1 MRRILLI
8 DDHAIVREGF
18 KRLFDGAVDFM
29 VVGEAADAESAL
41 AVARNLQPDIAV
53 IDLNLGGGRSGL
65 AVIPQLA
72 SVAPA
77 MKRVVLSMHD
87 DTGLV
92 LRALDSGAH
101 GYVTK
106 AVAHDELPDLLRR
119 LDEGGIVLSSDLS
132 VPTRSARHVPS
143 LTERERATMRGL
155 LSDRPPKAIAADMGI
170 SDKTLYRHRANLMEK
185 LGARSQGDLARI
197 ARERGLLLDVG
208 NG

>member
-18 KRLFDGAVDFM
+18 KRLFDDAEDFV
-29 VVGEAADAESAL
+29 VVGEAADPESAV
-41 AVARNLQPDIAV
+41 AVARNLQADIAV
-53 IDLNLGGGRSGL
+53 IDLNLGSGRSGL
-65 AVIPQLA
+65 SIIPQLA

-92 LRALDSGAH
+92 LRALDCGAH

-119 LDEGGIVLSSDLS
+119 LDDDGIVLSSDLS
-132 VPTRSARHVPS
+132 VTTRSAGNVS
-143 LTERERATMRGL
+143 TLTERERATLRGL
-155 LSDRPPKAIAADMGI
+155 LSGCPPKAIAADMGI

-185 LGARSQGDLARI
+185 LGARSHVDLVRI
-197 ARERGLLLDVG
+197 VDERGLLLDDDR
-208 NG
+208 

>member
-18 KRLFDGAVDFM
+18 KRLFDGSEDFT

-41 AVARNLQPDIAV
+41 SLARSLQPDIAV
-53 IDLNLGGGRSGL
+53 IDLNLGAGRSGL
-65 AVIPQLA
+65 EIIPQLA
-72 SVAPA
+72 AVAPA

-106 AVAHDELPDLLRR
+106 AVAHDELQDLLRR
-119 LDEGGIVLSSDLS
+119 LDEGGVVLSSDLS
-132 VPTRSARHVPS
+132 ASSRGARPS
-143 LTERERATMRGL
+143 PKLTDRECDTLRGL
-155 LSDRPPKAIAADMGI
+155 LSGRPPKVIASDMGI

-185 LGARSQGDLARI
+185 LGARSQGDLVRI
-197 ARERGLLLDVG
+197 AREQGLLLDTR
-208 NG
+208 

>member
-18 KRLFDGAVDFM
+18 KRLFDGSEDFT

-41 AVARNLQPDIAV
+41 SLARSLQPDIAV

-65 AVIPQLA
+65 EIIPQLA
-72 SVAPA
+72 AVAPA

-106 AVAHDELPDLLRR
+106 AVAHDEIQDLLRR
-119 LDEGGIVLSSDLS
+119 LDDGDIVLSSDLS
-132 VPTRSARHVPS
+132 TSSRGARPS
-143 LTERERATMRGL
+143 PNLTDRECETLRGL
-155 LSDRPPKAIAADMGI
+155 LSGRPPKVIAADMGI

-185 LGARSQGDLARI
+185 LGARSQGDLVRI
-197 ARERGLLLDVG
+197 ARERGLLLDPR
-208 NG
+208 